1 MANFSDY
8 FENKIID
15 DLLRDGT
22 PYVALFKSPAPST
35 AGDTDAAL
43 EANNPTTEV
52 DGTNY
57 ARQAITLK
65 AGGAG
70 TLDDGETNNTGVIT
84 FPTAGADWGEVTHF
98 AIVDHET
105 NTNWGTNVNVR
116 MWGRLT
122 TARTVNNTDTFSFP
136 DESIEIT
143 IE

>member
-8 FENKIID
+8 LENQIID
-15 DLLRDGT
+15 DLLRAGT

-35 AGDTDAAL
+35 AGDTDEAL
-43 EANNPTTEV
+43 EANDPTSEV

-70 TLDDGETNNTGVIT
+70 TLEPGETNNTGVIE
-84 FPTAGADWGEVTHF
+84 FPTAGNDWGEVTHF
-98 AIVDHET
+98 AIVDHLD
-105 NTNWGTNVNVR
+105 NDDWGVDVNVR